1 MKKYEV
7 TQPGL
12 NLYILAGQSNM
23 DGEGSVDDLPSNL
36 NKVFD
41 NAWIYNPNRRDDQQP
56 IENTGFWEKLKPGHG
71 SGYRTDGNR
80 SYYSDKFGPE
90 LSFASRMLEI
100 RPEHKILIYKY
111 AKGGSSIHPDAGSDW
126 GCWHTEYNRGN
137 CINQWTHFQHHLHRA
152 LETAGIKFGRT
163 VPAGI
168 AWHQGESDASH
179 TRSIAEGY
187 DENLSKVLNGIRK
200 EVGYSA
206 LPIAV
211 GQISDS
217 MMGRGKRKQT
227 YPFGDI
233 VKSAQRQFVEEDKQ
247 TALVTA
253 PENHGFIDA
262 WHYDS
267 QTYIE
272 LGYRFA
278 DALMDLQHTEGQIA
292 RY

>member
-1 MKKYEV
+1 MKKFEIS
-7 TQPGL
+7 QSGL

-23 DGEGSVDDLPSNL
+23 DGEGYVDELPSHL
-36 NKVFD
+36 NRVFD

-56 IENTGFWEKLKPGHG
+56 MDDRGFWEKLRPGHG
-71 SGYRTDGNR
+71 AGFHTDGSRN
-80 SYYSDKFGPE
+80 YYSEKFGPE
-90 LSFASRMLEI
+90 LSFASKLLEK
-100 RPEHKILIYKY
+100 RPERKILIYKY
-111 AKGGSSIHPDAGSDW
+111 AKGGSSIHPDAASDW

-137 CINQWTHFQHHLHRA
+137 RINQWTHFQHLHRA
-152 LETAGIKFGRT
+152 IETAERTFGLT

-168 AWHQGESDASH
+168 VWHQGESDASH
-179 TRSIAEGY
+179 TRTIAEAYGG
-187 DENLSKVLNGIRK
+187 NLSAVLNKMR
-200 EVGYSA
+200 EELNNRS

-217 MMGRGKRKQT
+217 MMGRGKRKNT

-233 VKSAQRQFVEEDKQ
+233 VKSAQRKFVEEDNHA
-247 TALVTA
+247 ALVTA

-272 LGYRFA
+272 LGYRYA
-278 DALMDLQHTEGQIA
+278 DALMDLQHANWQTA
-292 RY
+292 PS

>member
-1 MKKYEV
+1 MSQKSYS
-7 TQPGL
+7 TDASMF
-12 NLYILAGQSNM
+12 ILAGQSNM
-23 DGEGSVDDLPSNL
+23 DGEGYVDDLPPHL
-36 NKVFD
+36 KRVFE

-56 IENTGFWEKLKPGHG
+56 IENKGFWEKLKPGHG
-71 SGYRTDGNR
+71 SGYRTDGSR
-80 SYYSDKFGPE
+80 SYYSNRFGPE
-90 LSFASRMLEI
+90 LSFASRVLEKS
-100 RPEHKILIYKY
+100 PEHKILIYKY
-111 AKGGSSIHPDAGSDW
+111 AKGGSSIHSDAATDW
-126 GCWHTEYNRGN
+126 GCWHPEYTRGN
-137 CINQWTHFQHHLHRA
+137 QINQWTHFQHHLQRA
-152 LETAGIKFGRT
+152 RETAERKFGRI

-179 TRSIAEGY
+179 TRSIADSYG
-187 DENLSKVLNGIRK
+187 ENLSVLLNKMR
-200 EVGYSA
+200 EQLNNRS

-233 VKSAQRQFVEEDKQ
+233 LKSAQRLFVEQDKHA
-247 TALVTA
+247 ALVTA

-278 DALMDLQHTEGQIA
+278 EALMDLRQADWQTA
-292 RY
+292 PS